1 MLWPFS
7 IPFICTRQTN
17 IGTCKRREFGCYL
30 SSRKVFFELSGDLK
44 ILLRLKCQKEINNL
58 FLRAEYVLFVISS
71 GVEATKGCSKFW
83 TIRQNKESSLFFQEQ
98 NRNREQYRTSLRVFN
113 SIAREWAQR
122 TTEMSIW
129 TRAIF
134 HAVLILIWTKSC
146 LPKQTT
152 EKRMEYLIHNL
163 HNATRVVHFL

>member
-1 MLWPFS
+1 MSCLLYQVELKLQKDAP
-7 IPFICTRQTN
+7 N
-17 IGTCKRREFGCYL
+17 
-30 SSRKVFFELSGDLK
+30 FEK
-44 ILLRLKCQKEINNL
+44 
-58 FLRAEYVLFVISS
+58 
-71 GVEATKGCSKFW
+71 
-83 TIRQNKESSLFFQEQ
+83 IRQNKESSLFFQEQ

-122 TTEMSIW
+122 TTEMSIL

-152 EKRMEYLIHNL
+152 EKRMEYLIFSGFFAFFTAFRHNKCQNVNSMCHIFRWWNMTYL
-163 HNATRVVHFL
+163 CENQFIKKLTSVLLKGH